1 MGWPGSNRGVDIR
14 GEAMNDLSSESG
26 VQLNRNLIV
35 GGGVLVAFGGLLGFT
50 GMALV
55 TSALISAA
63 RRWVDRMEQPPS
75 DIARRKWQ
83 QTKAAA
89 AAGAAAWRDSPPG
102 S

>member
-1 MGWPGSNRGVDIR
+1 
-14 GEAMNDLSSESG
+14 MNDLSAETG

-55 TSALISAA
+55 TSAVISAA
-63 RRWVDRMEQPPS
+63 RRWVDKMEQPPS